1 MTALRDSNHVLPQT
15 LRYAAVGLVV
25 LAVDIGVYAL
35 SLLLLPGAWLPA
47 NIAGKAA
54 GAATGFVLHRNVTF
68 RGARGGSASRQGLSY
83 IALLG
88 FNMALSS
95 ALLWLLVGPL
105 ALDPYLA
112 KLAVEVVVI
121 AAAFLLSRAFVFRT
135 A

>member
-15 LRYAAVGLVV
+15 LRYAAVGLLV

-35 SLLLLPGAWLPA
+35 SLVLLPGAWLPA

-68 RGARGGSASRQGLSY
+68 RGARDGSASRQGLSY

-95 ALLWLLVGPL
+95 ALLWVLVEQAGID
-105 ALDPYLA
+105 AYLA
-112 KLAVEVVVI
+112 KLATEIAVI
-121 AAAFLLSRAFVFRT
+121 GVAFILSRTVVFRT
-135 A
+135 D